1 MIWRTYQMTWPFLPD
16 YYVDSIISEGQSIC
30 KQLTRRQEE
39 MIGKKRELR
48 VIHKELTKMCSKQD
62 MELLQVR
69 IEDELENTLP
79 EVHTFDSYD
88 MVHSSPATKVGV
100 SPSWKYYR

>member
-1 MIWRTYQMTWPFLPD
+1 
-16 YYVDSIISEGQSIC
+16 
-30 KQLTRRQEE
+30 
-39 MIGKKRELR
+39 
-48 VIHKELTKMCSKQD
+48 MCSKQD